1 MTSPRLLDDHRL
13 IKLSM
18 DLNPNHERALV
29 ESGPLYPLAAAA
41 DEINLYDDLLTFSEM
56 SPEERSL
63 KASEIS
69 QPQPIDETA
78 RLERGSIPTQPLTQD
93 RSRIEPQQ
101 TQPLIHDQAEIDAG
115 HDAPHHAES
124 EPETQPK
131 TEFGDSGPFGALD
144 SEFQYNGSLSGGT
157 CLGCGAESG
166 ADDLFCITC
175 GAFVDDADSPRA
187 SKPVCA
193 ECGLDSCADEIFC
206 PECGSLV
213 A

>member
-1 MTSPRLLDDHRL
+1 
-13 IKLSM
+13 M
-18 DLNPNHERALV
+18 DLNPNHARARV
-29 ESGPLYPLAAAA
+29 ESGPLYPAAA
-41 DEINLYDDLLTFSEM
+41 DEINLYDELLTFSEM
-56 SPEERSL
+56 PPEERGI
-63 KASEIS
+63 KATEIPE
-69 QPQPIDETA
+69 PQPVDQTD

-93 RSRIEPQQ
+93 RSRTEPQQ
-101 TQPLIHDQAEIDAG
+101 TQPLIHDHAEVPTSYA
-115 HDAPHHAES
+115 APAES
-124 EPETQPK
+124 EPEIQPK

-166 ADDLFCITC
+166 AEDLFCITC
-175 GAFVDDADSPRA
+175 GAFVDDADSLPA

-193 ECGLDSCADEIFC
+193 ECGLDSSADEIFC

>member
-1 MTSPRLLDDHRL
+1 
-13 IKLSM
+13 M
-18 DLNPNHERALV
+18 DLNPNHARARV
-29 ESGPLYPLAAAA
+29 ESGPLYPVAAAV
-41 DEINLYDDLLTFSEM
+41 DEINLYDELLTFSEM

-63 KASEIS
+63 KASDIN
-69 QPQPIDETA
+69 QPQPVDETD

-93 RSRIEPQQ
+93 RSRIEPLQ
-101 TQPLIHDQAEIDAG
+101 TQPLIHDHAEVPTS
-115 HDAPHHAES
+115 HPAPAHAES
-124 EPETQPK
+124 EPEIQPK
-131 TEFGDSGPFGALD
+131 TEFGDSGPFGALA

-166 ADDLFCITC
+166 AEDLFCITC
-175 GAFVDDADSPRA
+175 GAFVDEADSPPA

-193 ECGLDSCADEIFC
+193 ECGLDSSADEIFC